1 MGAFN
6 QWLAHFN
13 ALIFTIALG
22 GEMMLADALYRD
34 TFSAFF
40 MDTKFEKMP
49 LSELLDVDSLV
60 EYWASRGTILHKVL
74 NSSRVY

>member
-1 MGAFN
+1 
-6 QWLAHFN
+6 
-13 ALIFTIALG
+13 
-22 GEMMLADALYRD
+22 MMLADALYRD

-40 MDTKFEKMP
+40 MDTKFEAMP